1 MTRRADLQ
9 SAGIAT
15 SDRRSLSSYI
25 SILLL
30 WGACVGLHSG
40 KHFGAGIWVKFWCL
54 GWGCVCFNEA
64 GEME

>member
-15 SDRRSLSSYI
+15 SDRRSLSYI
-25 SILLL
+25 SIFFL

-54 GWGCVCFNEA
+54 GWGVGLCVF
-64 GEME
+64 